1 MVSFFEVVGAN
12 GSSPAIFSPL
22 EEELLENE
30 ATQKDIQDHACSPH
44 IHFQP
49 VTCMTCRDTNETETR
64 LDQMEGDK
72 CRGL

>member
-30 ATQKDIQDHACSPH
+30 ATQKDIGRLRDTG
-44 IHFQP
+44 P
-49 VTCMTCRDTNETETR
+49 VT
-64 LDQMEGDK
+64 K
-72 CRGL
+72 S